1 MEVSEGVEY
10 LPIEVDYLYED
21 LQKIHA
27 STAQNREI
35 VEDLQKQ
42 IQEMKQ
48 TEMSQDEIIRE
59 KDKRIASLERDNSEM
74 LRKLNVLTHENW
86 TLKIKTNEDIAAHLI
101 KDAALSELSARKE
114 EVCLMQKQL
123 RTLSEEL
130 DEYQYKNG
138 VLEDEKEALTRR
150 GDNLTE
156 LLEKERK
163 HSNDLEYKF
172 SFVFNINELL
182 KTQQKTELQKRLNL
196 ERKLQILSAESTA
209 TGQTSGRYFL
219 LEPSPLSTCVRCR
232 ACLARS
238 EQNTTSCRYHSH
250 LPLRYPA
257 WKHFADSLTSPHN
270 HKTHY
275 KYWPCCRY
283 LGIVEPDG
291 CKEESTHI
299 FHS

>member
-1 MEVSEGVEY
+1 MAYDQES
-10 LPIEVDYLYED
+10 LL
-21 LQKIHA
+21 LSHSACIHQA
-27 STAQNREI
+27 INVMNLKKNGTQ
-35 VEDLQKQ
+35 L
-42 IQEMKQ
+42 KQ
-48 TEMSQDEIIRE
+48 TSYIDSNFDCGFHSKVSNPLTGYSFVLRFC
-59 KDKRIASLERDNSEM
+59 SLF
-74 LRKLNVLTHENW
+74 HF
-86 TLKIKTNEDIAAHLI
+86 
-101 KDAALSELSARKE
+101 
-114 EVCLMQKQL
+114 Q
-123 RTLSEEL
+123 
-130 DEYQYKNG
+130 
-138 VLEDEKEALTRR
+138 
-150 GDNLTE
+150 
-156 LLEKERK
+156 
-163 HSNDLEYKF
+163 F